1 MHKAKSSQPLYAG
14 GGNDRMIREIPVETI
29 TAAGCRKNKP
39 GENAVG
45 LLVYNEYISL
55 HHHQHGAASNEQ
67 IAVNNKV
74 SDCAEKPQF
83 VRASAA

>member
-1 MHKAKSSQPLYAG
+1 
-14 GGNDRMIREIPVETI
+14 MIREIPVKTV
-29 TAAGCRKNKP
+29 TAAGSGKYKP

-45 LLVYNEYISL
+45 WLVYNENISL